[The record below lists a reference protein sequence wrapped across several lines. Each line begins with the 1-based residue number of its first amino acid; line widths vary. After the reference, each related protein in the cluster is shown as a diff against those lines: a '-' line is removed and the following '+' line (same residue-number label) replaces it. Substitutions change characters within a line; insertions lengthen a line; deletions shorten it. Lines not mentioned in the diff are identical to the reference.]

1 VLVLYDLTFHNLTG
15 VFKMNIEDLY
25 QISGENGLVTKL
37 EKVKF
42 TPYFLHLIP
51 DGCNSEHDNFVKI
64 ESIQDVLDASNCDCF
79 FAFDHYEYDDIYD
92 KRYFYFEIINKN
104 SGDVIHTLI
113 LDAKSDISM
122 ISKELKRTVQIL
134 VGHYD
139 YKTSDCF
146 YSEAVNNIGDQI
158 LTADETIKDEI
169 KFLKELASGYTTR
182 EKEEC
187 RNALA
192 DFILMRKNQG
202 LSLFE
207 TEEQKQDFINLC
219 LSQLE
224 E

>member
-1 VLVLYDLTFHNLTG
+1 
-15 VFKMNIEDLY
+15 MNIEDLY

-42 TPYFLHLIP
+42 SPYFLHLIP
-51 DGCNSEHDNFVKI
+51 DDCNSEHDNFVKI

-79 FAFDHYEYDDIYD
+79 FAFDHIEDDDIYD

-104 SGDVIHTLI
+104 SGDSIHTLI
-113 LDAKSDISM
+113 LDAESDISM
-122 ISKELKRTVQIL
+122 ISKELENAVQIL
-134 VGHYD
+134 VGHYN
-139 YKTSDCF
+139 YKTSDFF
-146 YSEAVNNIGDQI
+146 YSESVNNIGDQI

-169 KFLKELASGYTTR
+169 KFLEEVASGYTTR

>member
-1 VLVLYDLTFHNLTG
+1 
-15 VFKMNIEDLY
+15 MNIEDLY
-25 QISGENGLVTKL
+25 QISGENSLVTKL

-79 FAFDHYEYDDIYD
+79 FAFDHYEDDDIYD

-113 LDAKSDISM
+113 LDAESDMSM
-122 ISKELKRTVQIL
+122 ISKELENAVQIL
-134 VGHYD
+134 VGHYN
-139 YKTSDCF
+139 YKTSDFF

-158 LTADETIKDEI
+158 LTEDETIKDEI
-169 KFLKELASGYTTR
+169 KFLEEVASGYTTR

-187 RNALA
+187 RNALT

>member
-1 VLVLYDLTFHNLTG
+1 
-15 VFKMNIEDLY
+15 MNIEDLY

-42 TPYFLHLIP
+42 TPYFLHLRP
-51 DGCNSEHDNFVKI
+51 DASNSGQDEFIKI
-64 ESIQDVLDASNCDCF
+64 ECIQDVLDASNCDCF
-79 FAFDHYEYDDIYD
+79 FAFDHYEDDNIYD

-113 LDAKSDISM
+113 LDAESNINM
-122 ISKELKRTVQIL
+122 IAKELESTVQIL

-146 YSEAVNNIGDQI
+146 YSEAVNNIDDQI

-187 RNALA
+187 KNALI
-192 DFILMRKNQG
+192 DFIEQRKNQG

-207 TEEQKQDFINLC
+207 TENQKQDFINDC
-219 LSQLE
+219 LRQLE

>member
-1 VLVLYDLTFHNLTG
+1 M
-15 VFKMNIEDLY
+15 KIEDLY
-25 QISGENGLVTKL
+25 QISGEYGLVTKL

-51 DGCNSEHDNFVKI
+51 DDCNSEHDNFVKI

-79 FAFDHYEYDDIYD
+79 FGFDHYEDDDIYD
-92 KRYFYFEIINKN
+92 KRYFYFEFITKN
-104 SGDVIHTLI
+104 TDDVIHTLI
-113 LDAKSDISM
+113 LDAESDINM
-122 ISKELKRTVQIL
+122 IAKELENTVQIL
-134 VGHYD
+134 VGHYN
-139 YKTSDCF
+139 YKTSDFF
-146 YSEAVNNIGDQI
+146 YSKAVNNIGDQI

-169 KFLKELASGYTTR
+169 KFLKEVASGYTTR

-187 RNALA
+187 KNVLT

-207 TEEQKQDFINLC
+207 TEEQKQDFINHC

>member
-1 VLVLYDLTFHNLTG
+1 
-15 VFKMNIEDLY
+15 
-25 QISGENGLVTKL
+25 
-37 EKVKF
+37 
-42 TPYFLHLIP
+42 
-51 DGCNSEHDNFVKI
+51 
-64 ESIQDVLDASNCDCF
+64 
-79 FAFDHYEYDDIYD
+79 
-92 KRYFYFEIINKN
+92 
-104 SGDVIHTLI
+104 
-113 LDAKSDISM
+113 M

-139 YKTSDCF
+139 YKTSDYF

-158 LTADETIKDEI
+158 
-169 KFLKELASGYTTR
+169 LASGYTTR

-207 TEEQKQDFINLC
+207 TENQKQNFINDC
-219 LSQLE
+219 LRQLE

>member
-1 VLVLYDLTFHNLTG
+1 
-15 VFKMNIEDLY
+15 MNIEDLY
-25 QISGENGLVTKL
+25 QISGEYGLVTKL

-79 FAFDHYEYDDIYD
+79 FAFDHYEDDDIYD
-92 KRYFYFEIINKN
+92 KRYFYFEIITKN
-104 SGDVIHTLI
+104 TGDVIHTLI

-139 YKTSDCF
+139 YKTSDFF

-169 KFLKELASGYTTR
+169 KFLKKLASGYTTR
-182 EKEEC
+182 EKDEC
-187 RNALA
+187 RNALI

-207 TEEQKQDFINLC
+207 TEKQKQDFINDC
-219 LSQLE
+219 LRQLE

>member
-1 VLVLYDLTFHNLTG
+1 
-15 VFKMNIEDLY
+15 MNIEDLY
-25 QISGENGLVTKL
+25 HISGENGLVTKL
-37 EKVKF
+37 EQIKF

-51 DGCNSEHDNFVKI
+51 DGCNSEHDEFVKI
-64 ESIQDVLDASNCDCF
+64 ESIKDVLDASNCDCF
-79 FAFDHYEYDDIYD
+79 FAFDHYEDDDIYD
-92 KRYFYFEIINKN
+92 KRYFYFEIITRNT
-104 SGDVIHTLI
+104 GDVIHTLI
-113 LDAKSDISM
+113 LDAESDISM
-122 ISKELKRTVQIL
+122 ISKELEKVVQIL
-134 VGHYD
+134 VGHYN
-139 YKTSDCF
+139 YKSSDCF

-169 KFLKELASGYTTR
+169 KFLKELAPAYTTS
-182 EKEEC
+182 EKAEC

>member
-1 VLVLYDLTFHNLTG
+1 
-15 VFKMNIEDLY
+15 MNIEDLY

-64 ESIQDVLDASNCDCF
+64 ESIKDVLDASNCDCF
-79 FAFDHYEYDDIYD
+79 FAFDHYEDDHIYD
-92 KRYFYFEIINKN
+92 KRYFYFEIITKN
-104 SGDVIHTLI
+104 TGDVIHTLI
-113 LDAKSDISM
+113 LDAESDINM
-122 ISKELKRTVQIL
+122 IAKELENAVQIL
-134 VGHYD
+134 VGHYN
-139 YKTSDCF
+139 YKTSDFF

-169 KFLKELASGYTTR
+169 KFLKEVASGYAAR

-187 RNALA
+187 RNALIN
-192 DFILMRKNQG
+192 FIEERKNQG

>member
-1 VLVLYDLTFHNLTG
+1 
-15 VFKMNIEDLY
+15 MNIEDLY
-25 QISGENGLVTKL
+25 QISEDCLVTKL

-79 FAFDHYEYDDIYD
+79 FAFDHYEDDDIYD

-104 SGDVIHTLI
+104 TGDVIHTLI
-113 LDAKSDISM
+113 LDAESDISM
-122 ISKELKRTVQIL
+122 ISKGLENAVQIL

>member
-1 VLVLYDLTFHNLTG
+1 
-15 VFKMNIEDLY
+15 MNIEDLY

-51 DGCNSEHDNFVKI
+51 DGCNSEHDEFVKI

-139 YKTSDCF
+139 YKTSDFF

-169 KFLKELASGYTTR
+169 KFLEEVASGYTTR

-187 RNALA
+187 RDVLT

>member
-1 VLVLYDLTFHNLTG
+1 
-15 VFKMNIEDLY
+15 MNIEDLY
-25 QISGENGLVTKL
+25 NILGEYGLVTKL
-37 EKVKF
+37 EQIKF

-51 DGCNSEHDNFVKI
+51 DGCNSEHDDFVKI

-122 ISKELKRTVQIL
+122 ISKELKRTVQTL

-139 YKTSDCF
+139 YKTSDFF

-169 KFLKELASGYTTR
+169 KFLKEVASGYTTR

-187 RNALA
+187 KKALIY
-192 DFILMRKNQG
+192 FIELRKNQG

-207 TEEQKQDFINLC
+207 TEKQRQDFINAC
-219 LSQLE
+219 IKQLE
-224 E
+224 N

>member
-42 TPYFLHLIP
+42 IPYFLHLIP

-79 FAFDHYEYDDIYD
+79 FAFDHYEDDDIYD

-113 LDAKSDISM
+113 LDAESDISM
-122 ISKELKRTVQIL
+122 ISKELENAVKIL
-134 VGHYD
+134 VGHYN
-139 YKTSDCF
+139 YKTSDFF

-187 RNALA
+187 RNVLT

>member
-1 VLVLYDLTFHNLTG
+1 MVK
-15 VFKMNIEDLY
+15 KMNIEDLY
-25 QISGENGLVTKL
+25 QISGENVLVTKL
-37 EKVKF
+37 EQIKF
-42 TPYFLHLIP
+42 TPYFLHLIF
-51 DGCNSEHDNFVKI
+51 DGCNSEHDEFVKI

-79 FAFDHYEYDDIYD
+79 FAFDHIEDDDIYD
-92 KRYFYFEIINKN
+92 KRYFYFEIITKN
-104 SGDVIHTLI
+104 TGDVIHTMI
-113 LDAKSDISM
+113 LDAESDISM
-122 ISKELKRTVQIL
+122 IAKELENTVQIL
-134 VGHYD
+134 VGHYN
-139 YKTSDCF
+139 YKTSDFF
-146 YSEAVNNIGDQI
+146 YSKAVNNIGDQI

-192 DFILMRKNQG
+192 NFILMRKNQG

-207 TEEQKQDFINLC
+207 TEEQKQDFINHC

>member
-1 VLVLYDLTFHNLTG
+1 
-15 VFKMNIEDLY
+15 MNIEELY
-25 QISGENGLVTKL
+25 QISGEYGLVTKL
-37 EKVKF
+37 EQIKF

-51 DGCNSEHDNFVKI
+51 DSCNSEHDDFIKI
-64 ESIQDVLDASNCDCF
+64 ESIQDALDASNCDCF
-79 FAFDHYEYDDIYD
+79 FAFDHYEDDHIYD

-104 SGDVIHTLI
+104 TDNVIHTLI
-113 LDAKSDISM
+113 LDAESDISM
-122 ISKELKRTVQIL
+122 ISKELENAVQIL

-207 TEEQKQDFINLC
+207 TEKQEQDFINDC
-219 LSQLE
+219 LRQLE

>member
-1 VLVLYDLTFHNLTG
+1 
-15 VFKMNIEDLY
+15 MNIETIY
-25 QISGENGLVTKL
+25 QKSGEQELINKIEVA
-37 EKVKF
+37 KF

-51 DGCNSEHDNFVKI
+51 DGCNSEHDDFVKI

-79 FAFDHYEYDDIYD
+79 FAFDHYEDDDIYD

-104 SGDVIHTLI
+104 SGDSIHTLI
-113 LDAKSDISM
+113 LDAESDISM
-122 ISKELKRTVQIL
+122 ISKELEKVVQIL
-134 VGHYD
+134 VGHYN
-139 YKTSDCF
+139 YKTSDFF

-169 KFLKELASGYTTR
+169 KFLKELVSNYTTR

-187 RNALA
+187 KKALA

-207 TEEQKQDFINLC
+207 TEKQEQDFINDC
-219 LSQLE
+219 LRQLE

>member
-1 VLVLYDLTFHNLTG
+1 
-15 VFKMNIEDLY
+15 MNIEDLY
-25 QISGENGLVTKL
+25 QISEDCLVTKL

-79 FAFDHYEYDDIYD
+79 FAFDHIEDDDIYD

-134 VGHYD
+134 VGHCD
-139 YKTSDCF
+139 YKTSDFF

-169 KFLKELASGYTTR
+169 KFLEELASGYTTR
-182 EKEEC
+182 EKKEC
-187 RNALA
+187 ENALIS
-192 DFILMRKNQG
+192 FIDERKNQG

>member
-1 VLVLYDLTFHNLTG
+1 
-15 VFKMNIEDLY
+15 MNIEELY

-37 EKVKF
+37 EQIKF

-51 DGCNSEHDNFVKI
+51 DGCNSEHDEFVKI

-79 FAFDHYEYDDIYD
+79 FAFDHYEDDHIYD

-113 LDAKSDISM
+113 LDAESDINM
-122 ISKELKRTVQIL
+122 IAKELENAVQIL
-134 VGHYD
+134 AGRYD
-139 YKTSDCF
+139 YKTSTF
-146 YSEAVNNIGDQI
+146 IYTNAVNNIDDKI

-169 KFLKELASGYTTR
+169 KFLEEVASGYTTK

-187 RNALA
+187 KKALIY
-192 DFILMRKNQG
+192 FIELRKNQG
-202 LSLFE
+202 LSLFK
-207 TEEQKQDFINLC
+207 TEKQEQDFINDC
-219 LSQLE
+219 LRQLE

>member
-1 VLVLYDLTFHNLTG
+1 
-15 VFKMNIEDLY
+15 MNIEDLY
-25 QISGENGLVTKL
+25 QISGESGLVTKL

-42 TPYFLHLIP
+42 TPYFLHLVP
-51 DGCNSEHDNFVKI
+51 DSSNSAHDDFIKI
-64 ESIQDVLDASNCDCF
+64 DCIQDVLNASNCDCF
-79 FAFDHYEYDDIYD
+79 FAFDHYEDDDIYD

-139 YKTSDCF
+139 YKTSDFF
-146 YSEAVNNIGDQI
+146 YSKAVNNIGDQI

-169 KFLKELASGYTTR
+169 KFLEEVASGYTTR
-182 EKEEC
+182 EKDEC
-187 RNALA
+187 RKALT

>member
-1 VLVLYDLTFHNLTG
+1 
-15 VFKMNIEDLY
+15 MNIEDLY
-25 QISGENGLVTKL
+25 QISGENSLVTKL

-79 FAFDHYEYDDIYD
+79 FAFDHYEDDDIYD

-113 LDAKSDISM
+113 LDAESDISM
-122 ISKELKRTVQIL
+122 ISKELENAVQIL
-134 VGHYD
+134 VGHYN
-139 YKTSDCF
+139 YKTSDFF

-169 KFLKELASGYTTR
+169 KFLEEVASGYTTR

-187 RNALA
+187 RNVLT
-192 DFILMRKNQG
+192 DFILMRKKTR
-202 LSLFE
+202 LKPF
-207 TEEQKQDFINLC
+207 
-219 LSQLE
+219 
-224 E
+224 